1 MEDIKKIVIAKYIA
15 NIGSDKLPQTNI
27 FTTKQFEES
36 FNPIKK
42 QKSESQNSFPHGL
55 HKKLSQ

>member
-36 FNPIKK
+36 FNPIKDPIK
-42 QKSESQNSFPHGL
+42 RVFRNTRGEIIW
-55 HKKLSQ
+55 